1 MPKIKYPI
9 YIQYIVLIVSV
20 AVMSLAVSYFVFAW
34 TAPTKTPPGE
44 NVATP
49 INEGSDDQIKTGGLS
64 VGAFISQY
72 GTILAKD
79 SGSVG
84 IGTSSPGARLDVN
97 YPLNSKGFRIT
108 SPNYDA
114 DKLNAG
120 LTFHSETNVNAQ
132 GDIVLYHNGAEDG
145 SALDIWAY
153 PSNSAGGCCH
163 KLASFGV
170 KSDGSEYQYFSGSVG
185 IGTSSPDEKLDVKGV
200 LEVGTGSRGAQF
212 SSTVSDNFV
221 LKTYTNT
228 PNPNLWIGYG
238 NGAGGQDNSR
248 EYIAMNGGKIMLM
261 NGNVGIGTTTPSAKL
276 QVRASGNNN
285 PENNGLYVF
294 NTDNAGGDDDAII
307 TARVGGSSAG
317 DPFISLD
324 INGEYGW
331 TVGVDNSDGNKF
343 KIDRGWSDVGENTD
357 FVIDVN
363 GNVGIGTTSPT
374 QKLDV
379 AGYVKGQTGLCI
391 GDDCRTSWPSGGGI
405 SGSGSANYIPKWTGA
420 ASLGDSVIYQSGSN
434 VGIGTTGPTG
444 KLHVRGGKVYV
455 DSDNF
460 GGTPTIDLAVGD
472 TDTGLD
478 SAGDGQLDLWSN
490 NVKTI
495 SIRSGNVGIGTTTP
509 SAKLQVRASGNNN
522 PENNGLYVFNTDN
535 AGGDDDAIITARV
548 GGSSAGDPFISLD
561 INGEYG
567 WTVGVDNSDGNKFK
581 IDRGWSDVGE
591 NTDFVINVNG
601 NIGIGTTNPDE
612 KLHIEG
618 NVLLNAYAAGA
629 GSGIFFRQGFS
640 PGSAGDNRNVA
651 IRLRGLDSP
660 ETPDGLEFDAYDGIV
675 FNTQYNDRMVIKPN
689 GNVGIGVTSPSQKLD
704 VAGYV
709 KGQTGLCIGN
719 DCRTSWPAGSC
730 YVDKSDCEQISEAK
744 LRFPGCPARRPVLN
758 RVDAVCGEGDC
769 WDAPQDTFCCAIKCG
784 EPPLEPC
791 DWSGWKNMP
800 PESYTCTPA
809 DCCPHGLPCW
819 GDCPATGTITRRK
832 YCDNTNPAVGGM
844 VVKTEVVSING
855 CDCTGFCGS
864 IGP

>member
-34 TAPTKTPPGE
+34 TAPTKTPPGD
-44 NVATP
+44 NVEP
-49 INEGSDDQIKTGGLS
+49 PVNVGSVDQVKTGGLS

-261 NGNVGIGTTTPSAKL
+261 N
-276 QVRASGNNN
+276 
-285 PENNGLYVF
+285 
-294 NTDNAGGDDDAII
+294 
-307 TARVGGSSAG
+307 
-317 DPFISLD
+317 
-324 INGEYGW
+324 
-331 TVGVDNSDGNKF
+331 
-343 KIDRGWSDVGENTD
+343 
-357 FVIDVN
+357 
-363 GNVGIGTTSPT
+363 
-374 QKLDV
+374 
-379 AGYVKGQTGLCI
+379 
-391 GDDCRTSWPSGGGI
+391 
-405 SGSGSANYIPKWTGA
+405 
-420 ASLGDSVIYQSGSN
+420 
-434 VGIGTTGPTG
+434 
-444 KLHVRGGKVYV
+444 
-455 DSDNF
+455 
-460 GGTPTIDLAVGD
+460 
-472 TDTGLD
+472 
-478 SAGDGQLDLWSN
+478 
-490 NVKTI
+490 
-495 SIRSGNVGIGTTTP
+495 GNVGIGTTTP